1 MSDNLGFN
9 ALDKSKIGAAIGAIN
24 KSGKALS
31 AKVHL
36 VACSILVHA
45 ADCGDHDKLN
55 KLYHALPGSI
65 RKADFVRWVLAHS
78 PLNFDKKSGRFIKAK
93 KTDREYDPAG
103 AYAVP
108 FWEYSADKDTPEKPF
123 DDIAAIKALL
133 KRRDKAVEEGRK
145 VNKTDDT
152 DKAINALRA
161 LVGA

>member
-1 MSDNLGFN
+1 MSDNLGFS
-9 ALDKSKIGAAIGAIN
+9 AMDKGKIGEAIGQIG

-45 ADCGDHDKLN
+45 ADCGDYDKLN

-65 RKADFVRWVLAHS
+65 RKEVFKSWVIAHS
-78 PLNFDKKSGRFIKAK
+78 PLNFDRDNMRFVKAK
-93 KTDREYDPAG
+93 KTKREYDPAG

-108 FWEYSADKDTPEKPF
+108 FWEFAPDPRTPDKAF

-133 KRRDKAVEEGRK
+133 KRRDKAIEEGRK